1 MSEKGVTDVGM
12 DKDRMKPVVLNRNW
26 SYPCQLMIFN
36 YNGKIVP
43 LELRN
48 LATYRN
54 DQNEHDR

>member
-26 SYPCQLMIFN
+26 RYPCQLMIFN

-48 LATYRN
+48 LAT
-54 DQNEHDR
+54 